1 MTRHRGPPEHSPTQ
15 PERTAPGPKNKQT
28 QGGDQTAGKAP
39 EPVMVRPA
47 PLVWI
52 NLTHLD
58 DKDQRREMAT
68 TALEQGFSHL
78 VVAASTK
85 QEVEALGRCRTLL
98 AQHEDDE
105 AGTRITADGETV
117 ARWITMHDAKDE
129 ATAAAL
135 AGRVEH
141 VVVSATDWKIIPL
154 ENLIADLQP
163 TRTLLLAEV
172 HDAKEAAVMLNTLE
186 VGTDGV
192 LLSARET
199 ADVRDLARLLEG
211 MTESRTVLQEAEITR
226 VEDAGRG
233 ERVCIDSCSLLA
245 PGEGMLVGGSSQ
257 GLFLL
262 HSESLQSPYVNARPF
277 RVNAGA
283 VYAYVLGAAGRT
295 HYLSEVHAG
304 LPVLAVDHQ
313 GQTRI
318 VTVGRAKVETR
329 PLLLVEAR
337 PLGGKDA
344 PTYSV
349 VVQNAETIRF
359 VTPDGGALS
368 VAEAQPGDRVLLHL
382 STAAR
387 HFGRPIQERIVET

>member
-1 MTRHRGPPEHSPTQ
+1 MTRQRGPAKQ
-15 PERTAPGPKNKQT
+15 PETTDLPHTKGTTSP
-28 QGGDQTAGKAP
+28 QGTSG
-39 EPVMVRPA
+39 PVMVRPA

-52 NLTHLD
+52 NLTHLE
-58 DKDQRREMAT
+58 DKQERTAVAT

-78 VVAASTK
+78 VVDESIQ

-98 AQHEDDE
+98 ADEDPTGPGLRLRADEETIARWVTLRDANDE
-105 AGTRITADGETV
+105 A
-117 ARWITMHDAKDE
+117 
-129 ATAAAL
+129 AASSL
-135 AGRVEH
+135 AGRIEH
-141 VVVSATDWKIIPL
+141 VVISATDWKIIPL

-163 TRTLLLAEV
+163 TPTRLLAEV
-172 HDAKEAAVMLNTLE
+172 RDAQEAAVMLNTLE

-192 LLSARET
+192 LLSPGEAD
-199 ADVRDLARLLEG
+199 DVRDLARLL
-211 MTESRTVLQEAEITR
+211 QEMNETRLDLHEAQIVR
-226 VEDAGRG
+226 VEDAGQG
-233 ERVCIDSCSLLA
+233 ERVCIDSCSLLS
-245 PGEGMLVGGSSQ
+245 PGEGMLVGGSSK

-283 VYAYVLGAAGRT
+283 VYAYVLGTAGRT
-295 HYLSEVHAG
+295 HYLSELQAG

-313 GQTRI
+313 GRTRT

-329 PLLLVEAR
+329 PLVLVEAR
-337 PLGGKDA
+337 PVGDDNG
-344 PTYSV
+344 PVFSV

-368 VAEAQPGDRVLLHL
+368 VAEARPGDKVLLHL

-387 HFGRPIQERIVET
+387 HFGRPIQERITEV